1 MFFDYDRYT
10 YYVTP
15 GGTDMRKGADS
26 LARLVWEQMHL
37 DSRSRS
43 MFLFFL
49 DSSATSCANYSG
61 CNRLQLM
68 RNLNYII
75 IMVD

>member
-15 GGTDMRKGADS
+15 GGTDMRKGVDS

-43 MFLFFL
+43 MFLFC
-49 DSSATSCANYSG
+49 SR
-61 CNRLQLM
+61 NRKTLAVLVWGSFTKDFI
-68 RNLNYII
+68 NLWLLNEE
-75 IMVD
+75 